1 MDPNALKKK
10 NCCKTEQKL
19 NLNLLSVGSDFQ
31 QGLVSFLFGSTPP
44 FPKVLRSDWER
55 SDFWPS
61 PPPPLSQLH
70 LYIWMANIQPCNYE
84 WICECVYVYVCEQ
97 KTLVI
102 LPFHIHLNTCWEK
115 PAAVMQ
121 PSFELCERG
130 QLRNTQLYAWG
141 TVHSVHC
148 LPFYQRRIRF
158 TCFPA
163 SSLVYVKCI
172 QIVYDKRRGKKLDF
186 HSQ

>member
-1 MDPNALKKK
+1 MYY
-10 NCCKTEQKL
+10 
-19 NLNLLSVGSDFQ
+19 LSVLTSNKDWFLSYSDPHHRLHQ
-31 QGLVSFLFGSTPP
+31 CWGQTGRGQTFGPRPHPP
-44 FPKVLRSDWER
+44 TS
-55 SDFWPS
+55 
-61 PPPPLSQLH
+61 PPPLSQLH

-102 LPFHIHLNTCWEK
+102 LPFHIHLYTCWEN
-115 PAAVMQ
+115 PAAGMQ
-121 PSFELCERG
+121 PSFDLCERG

-163 SSLVYVKCI
+163 PSLVYVKCI
-172 QIVYDKRRGKKLDF
+172 KIVYDKRRGKKLDF